1 MERLRLGSCFGWL
14 LGWLLLGSYAAARQF
29 GVARPHELHAS
40 EAGYLPGTVV
50 AYFVLGNPAPI
61 ARARFGYDV
70 AVLDFDGDGFED
82 LAVGVPGKTGALLP
96 GRVEVFRG
104 PGMSWTWTLA
114 PADGQPDDLF
124 GSALGAGDFDGD
136 GADELVGGTPGW
148 DASATVT
155 ACGRV
160 AIW

>member
-40 EAGYLPGTVV
+40 EAG
-50 AYFVLGNPAPI
+50 
-61 ARARFGYDV
+61 RARFGYDV